1 MQKWSCEYH
10 CHLLKNDGKKKEAP
24 YHLVPSFLGSALWV
38 ILFYSTT
45 MGTPTYALSLTLM
58 SEPAELAA
66 GDCNDWPFASI
77 FFNVVKVQA
86 WIFYN
91 LNIWYKTSSY
101 PVVLNLAYVKGGL
114 RNARESV
121 LQKQQNSFC
130 SFLKLFPLLYTHC
143 WTTRLC
149 IFVVHDLPFPNDNG
163 SLNPV
168 LDFENLVFRR
178 QV

>member
-10 CHLLKNDGKKKEAP
+10 CYHLKNDGKKRSTIP
-24 YHLVPSFLGSALWV
+24 PCSIFFGVCFMSSTFLLNYNGDSNLCT
-38 ILFYSTT
+38 LTH
-45 MGTPTYALSLTLM
+45 TLM

-66 GDCNDWPFASI
+66 EDCNDWPFASI

-130 SFLKLFPLLYTHC
+130 SFFKLFPLLYTHC